1 MKKLNNQ
8 GFTLIEMLLALVILT
23 IFMVCVTAFV
33 ASSSKST
40 KQTKKQVKV
49 QQDAQEVYDT
59 IFDSVMQAT
68 ALIINTKELASGDA
82 TASGS
87 AVPAASGSATP
98 SASSDARVRKSEQF
112 DAKLAAGEEVYLFS
126 PAAYDNIEYVKKNY
140 EPDASGGAGAI
151 SDAKDKYMAE
161 HPDITI
167 SNPTGFIYTQNNK
180 EVLDP
185 EGNVVSSSSIKISEK
200 KNVISM
206 AQLWGAMAVFSL
218 PNMEYAAFDDREYV
232 VEGIGTGSVE
242 ISDTEKLCN
251 TIVYD
256 KDRKSIYLNRDTTA
270 IDFTPNEN
278 NRIADNCTEFT
289 IKVAPDKN
297 SVTLKLTLSDAG
309 YSYTVG
315 GVVNIRNNNILK

>member
-1 MKKLNNQ
+1 MKKLNNR
-8 GFTLIEMLLALVILT
+8 GFTLIEMLLALAILA

-82 TASGS
+82 
-87 AVPAASGSATP
+87 AASGAATP
-98 SASSDARVRKSEQF
+98 AVSADASADARVRKSEQF
-112 DAKLAAGEEVYLFS
+112 DAKLAAGNDVYLFS
-126 PAAYDNIEYVKKNY
+126 PAAYDNIEFVKKNY
-140 EPDASGGAGAI
+140 EPDAAGGASAI
-151 SDAKDKYMAE
+151 QDAKQKYLTE

-185 EGNVVSSSSIKISEK
+185 DGNVVSSASTKITEK

-218 PNMEYAAFDDREYV
+218 PDMEYAAFDDREYV

-256 KDRKSIYLNRDTTA
+256 KDKKSIYLNRDTTA

>member
-82 TASGS
+82 T
-87 AVPAASGSATP
+87 ASGSATP

>member
-87 AVPAASGSATP
+87 ATP

-151 SDAKDKYMAE
+151 SDAKNKYMAE

>member
-161 HPDITI
+161 HPDITS
-167 SNPTGFIYTQNNK
+167 SNPTGFSYTQNNK

-218 PNMEYAAFDDREYV
+218 PNMEYAAFDDRE
-232 VEGIGTGSVE
+232 
-242 ISDTEKLCN
+242 
-251 TIVYD
+251 
-256 KDRKSIYLNRDTTA
+256 
-270 IDFTPNEN
+270 
-278 NRIADNCTEFT
+278 
-289 IKVAPDKN
+289 
-297 SVTLKLTLSDAG
+297 
-309 YSYTVG
+309 
-315 GVVNIRNNNILK
+315 

>member
-1 MKKLNNQ
+1 MKKLNNR
-8 GFTLIEMLLALVILT
+8 GFTLIEMLLALAILA

-49 QQDAQEVYDT
+49 QQDTQEVYDT

-68 ALIINTKELASGDA
+68 ALIINTKELASGDG

-87 AVPAASGSATP
+87 AVPAASSDASA
-98 SASSDARVRKSEQF
+98 DARVRKSEQF

-126 PAAYDNIEYVKKNY
+126 SAAYDNIEFVKKNY
-140 EPDASGGAGAI
+140 EPDAAGGASAI
-151 SDAKDKYMAE
+151 QDAKQKYLTE

-180 EVLDP
+180 EVLNPD
-185 EGNVVSSSSIKISEK
+185 GNVVNSTSTKITEK

-206 AQLWGAMAVFSL
+206 AQFWGAMAVFSL
-218 PNMEYAAFDDREYV
+218 PDMEYAAFDDREYV
-232 VEGIGTGSVE
+232 VEGIGTGSVK
-242 ISDTEKLCN
+242 ISDTEKLCS

-256 KDRKSIYLNRDTTA
+256 KDKKSIYLNRDTTA